1 MFQNTTAFFSFSV
14 DDLSAAKRFYADTLG
29 VKVEEGPEGGLQLDL
44 GGCRGFIYPK
54 ENHQPATYT
63 ILNFPVE
70 SVEEAVREL
79 KSRGVKF
86 EVYDE
91 GDLKTDAN
99 GISRGNGGPAIA
111 WFKDPAGNFLSVLE
125 PK

>member
-1 MFQNTTAFFSFSV
+1 MFQNTKAFFSFSV
-14 DDLSAAKRFYADTLG
+14 DDLSKAKQFYAETLG
-29 VKVEEGPEGGLQLDL
+29 VNVKESPEGLELDL
-44 GGCRGFIYPK
+44 GGCQGFIYPK

-70 SVEEAVREL
+70 SVEEAVKEL
-79 KSRGVKF
+79 KSRGVTF

-99 GISRGNGGPAIA
+99 GISRGEGGPVIA
-111 WFKDPAGNFLSVLE
+111 WFKDSAGNFLSVLE
-125 PK
+125 PTT

>member
-1 MFQNTTAFFSFSV
+1 MFQNTKAFFSFSV
-14 DDLSAAKRFYADTLG
+14 DDLSKAKQFYGEILG
-29 VKVEEGPEGGLQLDL
+29 VNVKEGAEGDLQLDL
-44 GGCRGFIYPK
+44 GGCQGFIYPK

-70 SVEEAVREL
+70 SVEEAVKEL
-79 KSRGVKF
+79 KRRGVRF

-91 GDLKTDAN
+91 GDLKTDAE
-99 GISRGNGGPAIA
+99 GISRGGGGPVIA

-125 PK
+125 T